1 MDPLEPRIG
10 KFRVL
15 RRIGRGGMGYV
26 YEGHDPRLNRRVAIK
41 TLTTD
46 AIADADSRERFER
59 EARAAA
65 QLQHPNIVTIYE
77 LGNFGGNEK
86 PYIVM
91 EYLEGADL
99 TGLIRTEK
107 TIPFS
112 EALDITIQLCKA
124 LDFAHQKRVVH
135 RDMKPSNVRWM
146 DDGSVKIMDF
156 GIARIEDETQITK
169 SGMMLGTINY
179 MSPEQVRGVKVDG
192 RSDIFSTGCILYEIL
207 AGTRPFVTESAT
219 SILYKIVNEPT
230 PQILKNNPELPQEIE
245 AILSKA
251 LAKKPEDRY
260 PTAGEM
266 ARDLEKLLEVYR
278 KTLSRPSTELQER
291 LNDLDVMRR
300 EGRWSD
306 VVPLAKTLITQNPAL
321 EGPHKALRTGL
332 RQLQHEEEERKVTP
346 DERTRHLAEISREFE
361 FLYRP
366 SGDSAAGKEPIAPL
380 TEIGAAQQPT
390 VLQAGRNPFVWPLV
404 FTVLTVFVG
413 LLGWFVLPPLIGPRE
428 VSYALRVTSEPAG
441 ALILVNGADTGRVT
455 SESGVVEVPIR
466 GKEED
471 AVSV

>member
-1 MDPLEPRIG
+1 
-10 KFRVL
+10 
-15 RRIGRGGMGYV
+15 MGYV
-26 YEGHDPRLNRRVAIK
+26 YEGHDLRLNRRVAIK

-156 GIARIEDETQITK
+156 SIARIEDETQITK

-207 AGTRPFVTESAT
+207 AGTRPFVAESAT

-230 PQILKNNPELPQEIE
+230 PQILKSNPELPQEIE

-266 ARDLEKLLEVYR
+266 ARDLEKFLEVYR
-278 KTLSRPSTELQER
+278 KTISRPTTELQER
-291 LNDLDVMRR
+291 LNELDVMRR

-306 VVPLAKTLITQNPAL
+306 VVPLAKTLITQNPTL

-380 TEIGAAQQPT
+380 TEIGVAQQPT

-404 FTVLTVFVG
+404 FTILTVFVG
-413 LLGWFVLPPLIGPRE
+413 LLGWFVLPP
-428 VSYALRVTSEPAG
+428 S
-441 ALILVNGADTGRVT
+441 
-455 SESGVVEVPIR
+455 
-466 GKEED
+466 
-471 AVSV
+471 